1 MRTLNLIAACATALL
16 PQLAQA
22 KAVDLRCELG
32 RQVSVAGDVQ
42 MDNAIDLNWK
52 GKHYRMQRVSTST
65 GAQRFEDQG
74 SGLVW
79 ISIPS
84 KAMLLDSVRG
94 EPVANECRAGS
105 TGGIVR

>member
-1 MRTLNLIAACATALL
+1 MRIPAFIFTCAGLL
-16 PQLAQA
+16 LSPLVQA

-32 RQVSVAGDVQ
+32 RQVSVAGDVH

-84 KAMLLDSVRG
+84 KAMLLDTVRG
-94 EPVANECRAGS
+94 EPVANECRAAS
-105 TGGIVR
+105 MDRVLR

>member
-1 MRTLNLIAACATALL
+1 MRIPAVIIFCASALL
-16 PQLAQA
+16 SPLAQA
-22 KAVDLRCELG
+22 TAVDLRCELG
-32 RQVSVAGDVQ
+32 RRVSVAGDVH
-42 MDNAIDLNWK
+42 MDNAIDLSWK
-52 GKHYRMQRVSTST
+52 GKNYRMQRVSTST

-94 EPVANECRAGS
+94 EPVANECRSDA
-105 TGGIVR
+105 IERVVR

>member
-1 MRTLNLIAACATALL
+1 MRIPTLISLCAAALL

-22 KAVDLRCELG
+22 RAVDLNCELG
-32 RQVSVAGDVQ
+32 RHVSVAGDVQ
-42 MDNAIDLNWK
+42 LDSAIDLNWK
-52 GKHYRMQRVSTST
+52 GRQYRMQRVNTST
-65 GAQRFEDQG
+65 GAQRFEDQD

-94 EPVANECRAGS
+94 EPVANECRADNADQ
-105 TGGIVR
+105 VLR

>member
-1 MRTLNLIAACATALL
+1 MRIPTLITMCTAALL
-16 PQLAQA
+16 SQQAQA
-22 KAVDLRCELG
+22 KAVDLNCELG

-42 MDNAIDLNWK
+42 LDNTIDLNWK
-52 GKHYRMQRVSTST
+52 GRQYRLQRVSTST

-84 KAMLLDSVRG
+84 KAMLLDTVRG
-94 EPVANECRAGS
+94 EPVANECRAGD
-105 TGGIVR
+105 GGRIIR

>member
-1 MRTLNLIAACATALL
+1 MRITALISLCATTLL

-22 KAVDLRCELG
+22 RAVDLNCELG
-32 RQVSVAGDVQ
+32 RHVSVAGDVQ
-42 MDNAIDLNWK
+42 LDNAIDVNWK
-52 GKHYRMQRVSTST
+52 GRQYRMQRVNTST

-105 TGGIVR
+105 ADRLIR